1 MVLVALEVGLVA
13 EKPGEQGKC
22 VLRYNEQCS
31 SFPSK
36 EQVT

>member
-22 VLRYNEQCS
+22 VLRYKEQRS
-31 SFPSK
+31 LFPSR
-36 EQVT
+36 EQAT